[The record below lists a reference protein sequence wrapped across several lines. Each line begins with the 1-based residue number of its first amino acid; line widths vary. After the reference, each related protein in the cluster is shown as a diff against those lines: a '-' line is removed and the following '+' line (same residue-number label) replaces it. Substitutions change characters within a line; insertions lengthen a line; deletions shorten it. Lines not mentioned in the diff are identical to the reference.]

1 MLRYAH
7 FLTTRVAVRGRGG
20 RGSSVLRCS
29 RLMGG
34 ATGARGPQGSQRG
47 AFILFE
53 GVDRCGKTTQSR
65 RLVEHLRAAGVCP
78 KCGLWDAGFQLEP
91 SLKICRPSKTFRSML
106 TWLPLCTCEDTF
118 P

>member
-7 FLTTRVAVRGRGG
+7 FLTTRVGAVRGRSAK
-20 RGSSVLRCS
+20 SSSALRCS

-34 ATGARGPQGSQRG
+34 ATGARAPQGSQRG

-65 RLVEHLRAAGVCP
+65 RLVEHLQAVGVCARSLGCA
-78 KCGLWDAGFQLEP
+78 KQAFQLETSVKNCWP
-91 SLKICRPSKTFRSML
+91 GKIL
-106 TWLPLCTCEDTF
+106 GLC
-118 P
+118 